1 MSRNH
6 IESVT
11 CPGCGKEADFTVWDS
26 VNITL
31 DPDLREKVLTGD
43 LFKFTCPE
51 CGHTT
56 IVNYPVLYHDM
67 ENKIMIY
74 FVMSEEGYQAAYD
87 ACTFSGFPET
97 EDNKDILK
105 SFQENTH
112 DYLYRIVFTQ
122 NSLRE
127 KINIFDRG
135 KDDRILELMKVF
147 MGGSLQKQ
155 QPDLMAFS
163 LYYGYDFNEEFCV
176 VLGKDG
182 ILGTVKLPQD
192 MYDQLSE
199 SLKDKL
205 PDIKDRKTLLINSE
219 WAVEF
224 MKSMDE

>member
-1 MSRNH
+1 
-6 IESVT
+6 
-11 CPGCGKEADFTVWDS
+11 
-26 VNITL
+26 
-31 DPDLREKVLTGD
+31 
-43 LFKFTCPE
+43 
-51 CGHTT
+51 
-56 IVNYPVLYHDM
+56 M

-97 EDNKDILK
+97 EDNKDILQ
-105 SFQENTH
+105 SFRENTQ

-163 LYYGYDFNEEFCV
+163 LYYGYDFNEEFFV

-205 PDIKDRKTLLINSE
+205 PDIKDRKTLLINTDS
-219 WAVEF
+219 AAEF